1 MIKTNIR
8 TKKIKKKMSI
18 AQKGSKVGEKNHMY
32 GKHLTDEHKKKI
44 SDAIT
49 GEKNPNYGKKMKK
62 SAIKKRNE
70 TIKKNKT
77 FAAENNPRSK
87 ITNKQAIEIINSK
100 EHNDILAKNMIYPPL
115 L

>member
-1 MIKTNIR
+1 
-8 TKKIKKKMSI
+8 
-18 AQKGSKVGEKNHMY
+18 
-32 GKHLTDEHKKKI
+32 
-44 SDAIT
+44 
-49 GEKNPNYGKKMKK
+49 MKK

-100 EHNDILAKNMIYPPL
+100 EHNDILAKKYDLSPSSIRRVKRKGLKYYS
-115 L
+115 